1 MLYAQSA
8 DRGSNLYLL
17 DKTVSAAQ
25 TDADH
30 WTVTLTFWAQ
40 YEDTQPVPV
49 PGTQETW
56 PASTATVGYSQS
68 MLDLERTADG
78 WRFTSFCPSDDL
90 DLDAETVFT
99 FCYGPDAFA
108 ADAIVHGHMVRLQA
122 GLLAAACRRPQRR
135 RLTRCSPSGS
145 WMIRRPGSPPWLLW
159 RKAPWKT
166 RRPWWRVRSQCLR
179 LVFHRGA
186 DAV

>member
-1 MLYAQSA
+1 M
-8 DRGSNLYLL
+8 
-17 DKTVSAAQ
+17 SAAQ

-68 MLDLERTADG
+68 TLDLERTADG

-108 ADAIVHGHMVRLQA
+108 ADESAMDTWSDYKLGCW
-122 GLLAAACRRPQRR
+122 LLHADALSEGARH
-135 RLTRCSPSGS
+135 TAHSGS
-145 WMIRRPGSPPWLLW
+145 WMIRRPGSPPWLPW

-166 RRPWWRVRSQCLR
+166 RRPWWRVHPMSTPGFPQRSR
-179 LVFHRGA
+179 RGSRRSSTPSSPGMQYSKPCWKI
-186 DAV
+186 